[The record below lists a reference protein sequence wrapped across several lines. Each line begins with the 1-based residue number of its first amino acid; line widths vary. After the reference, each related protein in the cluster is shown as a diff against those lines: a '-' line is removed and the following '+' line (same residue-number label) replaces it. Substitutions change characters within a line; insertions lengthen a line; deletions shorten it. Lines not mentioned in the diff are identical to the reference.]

1 MIKMPNDYDTAR
13 AYDGQGASP
22 LSIGPHI
29 CRIVSAKQETS
40 RNGNPMLVVA
50 FDIAENGPDDGY
62 YKAQYDRKRAYNADA
77 KWPGIFRT
85 GLTNKDGGT
94 SGFFKGLITSVEE
107 SNTGYSFKAAGY
119 DENSLKGKLVGF
131 NFGEEEWRKRDNSIG
146 VSVKPFYAV
155 SVGRVR
161 EGIAPPPRKVLNDQ
175 QAQMERQGF
184 TPVEN
189 DDDELPFD

>member
-1 MIKMPNDYDTAR
+1 MINMPADFETAR
-13 AYDGQGASP
+13 PYDGQGASP
-22 LSIGPHI
+22 LPAGPHI
-29 CRIVSAKQETS
+29 CRIISAREETS
-40 RNGNPMLVVA
+40 RNNNPMLVVA

-62 YKAQYDRKRAYNADA
+62 YKAQFERKKGYNQNA

-85 GLTNKDGGT
+85 GITNKDGKT
-94 SGFFKGLITSVEE
+94 SGYFKGFITSVEE
-107 SNTGYSFKAAGY
+107 SNIGYKFSG
-119 DENSLKGKLVGF
+119 DENTLKNKLVGF
-131 NFGEEEWRKRDNSIG
+131 NFGEEEWRKQDGTIG

-184 TPVEN
+184 TPVDDDN
-189 DDDELPFD
+189 DDLPFD

>member
-13 AYDGQGASP
+13 AYDGQGATP
-22 LSIGPHI
+22 LPIGPHI

-50 FDIAENGPDDGY
+50 FDIAESGPDDGY
-62 YKAQYDRKRAYNADA
+62 YKAQFDRKKNYNADA
-77 KWPGIFRT
+77 KWPGIFRI
-85 GLTNKDGGT
+85 GLTNKDGKT
-94 SGFFKGLITSVEE
+94 SGYFKGFVTSVEE
-107 SNTGYSFKAAGY
+107 SNTGYSFKAVGY
-119 DENSLKGKLVGF
+119 DENTLKGKLVGF
-131 NFGEEEWRKRDNSIG
+131 NFGEEEWRKTDGTIG

-155 SVGRVR
+155 SVAKVR

-184 TPVEN
+184 TPVE
-189 DDDELPFD
+189 DDEVPLPF